1 MLFLPRLFCLSR
13 REYRRRRNS
22 LNACLSEIQQF
33 ETRQMPAA
41 AAAVAHEWNA
51 ILLDSIRDQKS
62 PPPVASRAMAI
73 TSTAVFEAVNAI
85 DGSYVSGI
93 RFPAAAANASMP
105 AAAASAAFN
114 ALAALFPARKA
125 VLESRFAQTLASLPD
140 DSRRSSGIEI
150 GQQAAARVLQM
161 RS

>member
-114 ALAALFPARKA
+114 ALAALFPARKT

-161 RS
+161 